1 MTNLSESYIYKL
13 FKLTKFKVIH
23 TFIIFFSY
31 IVFLQNYVYI
41 YIYIYINILLI
52 IIE

>member
-1 MTNLSESYIYKL
+1 MTNLLELHVYKL

-31 IVFLQNYVYI
+31 IVFLQNYI
-41 YIYIYINILLI
+41 YIYIYKYSINYNRIK
-52 IIE
+52 

>member
-1 MTNLSESYIYKL
+1 MTNLSESYVYKL
-13 FKLTKFKVIH
+13 FKLTKFKVIY
-23 TFIIFFSY
+23 TFIIFFIY
-31 IVFLQNYVYI
+31 NILQNFI